1 MKSLKSHDKRN
12 IQSILNYSKIVMI
25 EKDFDNVTKQKYLPY
40 QFYFL
45 RRVREIFFIP
55 IKRCRKL
62 NHELRSMWFRMK
74 NRGKGFIFFLNLSLN
89 WSKLKNVTI
98 QRENNISDT
107 QSKHHPN
114 FVWHLLC
121 SGGID
126 LCTIPSKVSIE
137 I

>member
-1 MKSLKSHDKRN
+1 
-12 IQSILNYSKIVMI
+12 MI
-25 EKDFDNVTKQKYLPY
+25 EKDFDNVTKQKYLSY

-62 NHELRSMWFRMK
+62 NHELRLMWFRMK

-121 SGGID
+121 RGVSTCVPYHQKYHLKSRVSQFYWQLSI
-126 LCTIPSKVSIE
+126 KV
-137 I
+137 